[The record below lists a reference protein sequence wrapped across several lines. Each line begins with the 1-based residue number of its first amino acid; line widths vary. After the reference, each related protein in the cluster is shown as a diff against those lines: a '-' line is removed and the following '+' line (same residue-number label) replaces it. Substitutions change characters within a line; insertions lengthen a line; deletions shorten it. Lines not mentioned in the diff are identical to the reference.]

1 MRNFYFNKL
10 EHIGLLRAIIVLSII
25 FSLPC
30 SNSHAQIPQTMSYQG
45 VLTDANGNPVAN
57 GTYNIFFRLYDDD
70 SGNQRWTESQN
81 VEVTDGIFSVILGT
95 ITPLNLTF
103 DRQYWLGIAIGG
115 GAELSPR
122 IQLASSPYSLN
133 AQSVAD
139 NAVTTGKIPGGQVV
153 KSLNSL
159 HDDITLAAGE
169 NVTITPSGSTLT
181 IAATGG
187 GGGGDITAVNAG
199 TGLTGGG
206 VSGDVT
212 LAIADGGVSATKL
225 ADGAVYG
232 AKLADRGVTTQ
243 KIVPSSTEGH
253 VLTTSSGN
261 VVWQTSANGDITA
274 VNTSAGSGLTGG
286 TQSGDANLSVATA
299 GIMAPM
305 IADNAVTLAKIHPN
319 VVSSVDGVNNDGGNV
334 DLVAGTNITITP
346 DDAANTITIAATGGG
361 GSGDITAVNAA
372 GGLAGGGASGDVS
385 LSVADGGVTT
395 VKIADGTITGN
406 DINTAT
412 TITSAKLQGGGTT
425 TLNTGV
431 FGESSS
437 GTGMYGHNTTS
448 DNYGYV
454 GSGSYGVYGKHTS
467 SGCYGYLGSNSYGVG
482 GYSASGQG
490 LRGASDTGYGVYA
503 HSSSNIGV
511 YGNNDG
517 SGNYGYLGSA
527 DYGVYG
533 ANGNIVGILASVY
546 AGVYGYNTSGGRGV
560 HGYSSNDIG
569 VFGETASGTGVSGSH
584 TDNGNYG
591 YLGTGNYG
599 VYGESSSNYG
609 VRAISTSNYALYAT
623 STSST
628 AVRGIRTGGGDYAG
642 RFSGNVYID
651 GNYSA
656 TGTKSFVIDHPLDPG
671 NKYLYHFCVE
681 SDALTNVYSGNV
693 TLNSRG
699 EATVQLPTWFEA
711 LNKDF
716 RYQLTAI
723 GAPGPNLY
731 IAQEISGNHFIIAG
745 GKAGMK
751 VSWQVAAVRHDPFA
765 ENARIA
771 VEVDKSGKERGKYL
785 HPDEYGLP
793 VTMGVDYEE
802 IQKMEQEIET
812 MNELHRS
819 GQEKLRIEN
828 EKMRQTQE
836 RQRLEQQQLQK
847 TESPQ

>member
-1 MRNFYFNKL
+1 MQHHFFKQTVFVR
-10 EHIGLLRAIIVLSII
+10 LLGVILALGI
-25 FSLPC
+25 FPRSY
-30 SNSHAQIPQTMSYQG
+30 SHAQIPQTMSYQG
-45 VLTDANGNPVAN
+45 VLTDANGNAVPDGN
-57 GTYNIFFRLYDDD
+57 YNIFFRLYDDD
-70 SGNQRWTESQN
+70 SGNQRWTEGHN

-95 ITPLNLTF
+95 ISPLNLNF

-122 IQLASSPYSLN
+122 IQLTSAPYSLT

-139 NAVTTGKIPGGQVV
+139 SAVTAGKIRGGQVV
-153 KSLNSL
+153 KSLNAL
-159 HDDITLAAGE
+159 HDDITLVPGD
-169 NVTITPSGSTLT
+169 NVTITPDGNTLT
-181 IAATGG
+181 ISATGG

-212 LAIADGGVSATKL
+212 LAIADGGVSSTKL

-334 DLVAGTNITITP
+334 DLVAGSNITITP

-372 GGLAGGGASGDVS
+372 GGLTGGGVSGDIT
-385 LSVADGGVTT
+385 LYIADAGVTT
-395 VKIADGTITGN
+395 AKIADGTIVGS
-406 DINTAT
+406 DINTST
-412 TITSAKLQGGGTT
+412 TITTEKLQGGGTT
-425 TLNTGV
+425 AVNAGVFGNGFNGVYGLGDFGV
-431 FGESSS
+431 FGETHSNSGEGVMGTNRNTGTSGHLGTKDSGVSGEHSSS
-437 GTGMYGHNTTS
+437 
-448 DNYGYV
+448 DNL
-454 GSGSYGVYGKHTS
+454 
-467 SGCYGYLGSNSYGVG
+467 GYLGSSKYG
-482 GYSASGQG
+482 A
-490 LRGASDTGYGVYA
+490 YGKH
-503 HSSSNIGV
+503 HS
-511 YGNNDG
+511 
-517 SGNYGYLGSA
+517 SGNYGYLGSS

-533 ANGNIVGILASVY
+533 MNGSIVGVLASVY
-546 AGVYGYNTSGGRGV
+546 SGVYGYNTSGGRGV
-560 HGYSSNDIG
+560 HGFSSNDIG
-569 VFGETASGTGVSGSH
+569 VLGEATSGTGVSGSN
-584 TDNGNYG
+584 TNSGNYG

-628 AVRGIRTGGGDYAG
+628 AVRAIRTGGGDYAG

-681 SDALTNVYSGNV
+681 SDALTNIYSGNV

-745 GKAGMK
+745 GKSGMK
-751 VSWQVAAVRHDPFA
+751 VSWQVTAVRHDPFA
-765 ENARIA
+765 ENAPIQ
-771 VEVDKSGKERGKYL
+771 VEVEKPGQERGKYL
-785 HPDEYGLP
+785 HPEEYGLP
-793 VTMGVDYEE
+793 VTLGVDYEE
-802 IQKMEQEIET
+802 IQKMEQEMET
-812 MNELHRS
+812 MNERHRV

-828 EKMRQTQE
+828 EKMRQMQE
-836 RQRLEQQQLQK
+836 QQRLEQQQLQK